1 MAEKTLMKG
10 NHALVEGVIYA
21 GCRFFA
27 GYPITPQNEIPEYMS
42 VRMPAAGGVFIQT
55 ESELAAINMLFGA
68 ASTGA
73 RVMTSSSSP
82 GISLMQEGL
91 SYIAGADIP
100 VLVANVVRGG
110 PGLGNIAPSQADY
123 YQATR
128 GGGHG
133 DYFTI
138 VLAPDSAQEFFEFPK
153 LCYALAE
160 KYRIPVMI
168 LADGMLGQM
177 MEPVELNY
185 EPVDPKSV
193 PVQDWWLTGCQGRER
208 RVVRSYDLAPGK
220 LEEWNWR
227 RWNEKYVPIMK
238 NEQRYQATNC
248 DDADIVLVGYGTSAR
263 VCGAAVRMARD
274 KGIKAGLIRPI
285 TLWPFPKDILAELA
299 KKAHDMLV
307 VEMSMGQMV
316 DDVKLATEGKTK
328 VHFHGRP
335 GGGIPTPAEV
345 FEKIRTIAGG
355 KK

>member
-1 MAEKTLMKG
+1 
-10 NHALVEGVIYA
+10 
-21 GCRFFA
+21 
-27 GYPITPQNEIPEYMS
+27 
-42 VRMPAAGGVFIQT
+42 
-55 ESELAAINMLFGA
+55 MLYGA

-138 VLAPDSAQEFFEFPK
+138 VLAPDSAQELFEFPK

-185 EPVDPKSV
+185 EPIDPKSV
-193 PVQDWWLTGCQGRER
+193 KAQDWWLTGCQGRER
-208 RVVRSYDLAPGK
+208 RVVRSYDLTPGK

-248 DDADIVLVGYGTSAR
+248 DDADIVLVAYGTSAR
-263 VCGAAVRMARD
+263 VSGAAVRMARD

-285 TLWPFPKDILAELA
+285 SLWPFPKDILAELA
-299 KKAHDMLV
+299 KKVGNMLV
-307 VEMSMGQMV
+307 VEMSMGQMI

-335 GGGIPTPAEV
+335 GGGIPTPTEV

>member
-1 MAEKTLMKG
+1 MKG

-138 VLAPDSAQEFFEFPK
+138 VLAPDSAQELFEFPK

-185 EPVDPKSV
+185 EPIDPKSV
-193 PVQDWWLTGCQGRER
+193 KAQDWWLTGCQGRER
-208 RVVRSYDLAPGK
+208 RVVRSYDLTPGK

-248 DDADIVLVGYGTSAR
+248 DDADIVLVAYGTSAR
-263 VCGAAVRMARD
+263 VSGAAVRMARD

-285 TLWPFPKDILAELA
+285 SLWPFPKDILAELA
-299 KKAHDMLV
+299 KKVGNMLV
-307 VEMSMGQMV
+307 VEMSMGQMI

-335 GGGIPTPAEV
+335 GGGIPTPTEV